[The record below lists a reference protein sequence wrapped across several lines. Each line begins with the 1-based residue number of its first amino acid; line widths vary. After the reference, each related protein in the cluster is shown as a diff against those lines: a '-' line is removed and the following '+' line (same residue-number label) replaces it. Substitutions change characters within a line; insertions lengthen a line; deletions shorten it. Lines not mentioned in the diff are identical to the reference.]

1 MRYSRLSRFMCAQN
15 SENLKYVSFPPISRC
30 LWAKFSVY
38 QMQILEVVFFNGFGI
53 DLCLFFGVK
62 NFYGLEIF
70 LIFSS
75 TEEEWDF
82 RASN

>member
-1 MRYSRLSRFMCAQN
+1 MFMG
-15 SENLKYVSFPPISRC
+15 EIFRVSDGDSGGS
-30 LWAKFSVY
+30 L
-38 QMQILEVVFFNGFGI
+38 FNGFGI